1 MDLKKQIR
9 VALGLEE
16 EIETLNLAMQAK
28 LVDGTIVVSEA
39 EELEAGIS
47 IMILAEDGTTM
58 PLPVGSYET
67 EDGVSFSVEEE
78 GIVAEVGEKEED
90 ELGDH
95 EEEEDEMGYKDKE
108 EMSENVEFDKEG
120 LINEIG
126 AVIKELLA
134 EVKSDLDRL
143 DAELKEM
150 KGENTDLKEM
160 TEQLETEKAEL
171 QSQITELS
179 KEPATTPV
187 GVSKFSE
194 TQVPKGKPYNAMSS
208 KERFFFNLNK

>member
-67 EDGVSFSVEEE
+67 EDGVSFTVEEE

-90 ELGDH
+90 EL
-95 EEEEDEMGYKDKE
+95 EEEEEDDEMGYKDKE

-120 LINEIG
+120 LLNEIG

-134 EVKSDLDRL
+134 EVKSDLERL

-160 TEQLETEKAEL
+160 TEQ
-171 QSQITELS
+171 
-179 KEPATTPV
+179 
-187 GVSKFSE
+187 
-194 TQVPKGKPYNAMSS
+194 
-208 KERFFFNLNK
+208 

>member
-78 GIVAEVGEKEED
+78 GVVAEVGEKEED

-160 TEQLETEKAEL
+160 AEQLTTENTEL
-171 QSQITELS
+171 QSQVTELS
-179 KEPATTPV
+179 KEPATKPV
-187 GVSKFSE
+187 EVSKFND
-194 TQVPKGKPYNAMSS
+194 TRIPRKPYNAMSS
-208 KERFFFNLNK
+208 KERFFYNLNK

>member
-1 MDLKKQIR
+1 MDIKKQIR

-16 EIETLNLAMQAK
+16 EVETLNLAMQAK

-58 PLPVGSYET
+58 PLPVGNYET
-67 EDGVSFSVEEE
+67 EDGVSFTVEEE

-90 ELGDH
+90 ELEE

>member
-67 EDGVSFSVEEE
+67 EDGVSFTVEEE

-90 ELGDH
+90 EL
-95 EEEEDEMGYKDKE
+95 EEEEEDDEMGYKDKE

-120 LINEIG
+120 LLNEIG

-134 EVKSDLDRL
+134 EVKSDLERL

-160 TEQLETEKAEL
+160 TEQLTTENTEL
-171 QSQITELS
+171 QSQVTELS
-179 KEPATTPV
+179 KEPATKPV
-187 GVSKFSE
+187 EVSKFND
-194 TQVPKGKPYNAMSS
+194 TRIQRKPYNAMSS
-208 KERFFFNLNK
+208 KERFFYNLNK